1 LTVFNATGQLIYT
14 QNGQLDRGKHQLNV
28 PINQANGLYIVRLQ
42 VGSEI
47 ITKKLIKY
55 E

>member
-1 LTVFNATGQLIYT
+1 
-14 QNGQLDRGKHQLNV
+14 V